1 MPSIPGPEYRW
12 LKMMFEYKILMGYK
26 YQIED
31 ELPTIEIEEIM
42 DAIEN
47 NLRLQEYS
55 PLKY

>member
-1 MPSIPGPEYRW
+1 MPSIPEPEYRW

-42 DAIEN
+42 DAVEN

-55 PLKY
+55 PQKY

>member
-1 MPSIPGPEYRW
+1 MPSIPEPEYRW

-42 DAIEN
+42 DAVEN

-55 PLKY
+55 P